1 VKEGDLVTH
10 DRSHIDK
17 SNFFYDSWLQIGI
30 VLSIELNPPTSHGA
44 DIEVFWA
51 SRGKHPSIISWE
63 DEISL
68 EVISE
73 SG

>member
-1 VKEGDLVTH
+1 MKVGDLVTH

-17 SNFFYDSWLQIGI
+17 SNFFYDAWVRLGV
-30 VLSIELNPPTSHGA
+30 VLSIEFNPPTSHGA
-44 DIEVFWA
+44 DVEVFW
-51 SRGKHPSIISWE
+51 SKHCVSWE